1 MNAIKKRA
9 WKSEQL
15 STKSEHLKDNK
26 DNKVDWRRNKVL
38 ELSSQGYSQR
48 DIASTLQV
56 GLGTVNKDILFLRHL
71 SQENLQHH
79 IHERV
84 PEEYQNCMTGM
95 KINLKQTLEI
105 AETTS
110 DPRTK
115 LQARAVANDC
125 YKYIMDLTTNGV
137 VITDAIKFVQTNR
150 EKLAMSNKKEDDKEC
165 KEPDHDNDNEQL
177 EEEQEKET
185 GGQETTNQVF

>member
-48 DIASTLQV
+48 DIVSTLQV

-105 AETTS
+105 VETTS

-125 YKYIMDLTTNGV
+125 YKYIMDLTTNGL
-137 VITDAIKFVQTNR
+137 VITDAVKFIQTNK
-150 EKLAMSNKKEDDKEC
+150 EKLTISTKKEDDKEC

-177 EEEQEKET
+177 AEEQEKET